1 MRTEL
6 IILRLLQGVAP
17 RLLNVGTLWADAL
30 GEDDSI
36 SYSGFKTALR
46 ALELKEQVVVITG
59 EDRDKAK
66 ITDAGM
72 ARLAENG
79 L

>member
-1 MRTEL
+1 MRTE
-6 IILRLLQGVAP
+6 IFILKILSDQAP
-17 RLLNVGTLWADAL
+17 RLLNVGTLWSDVL
-30 GEDDSI
+30 MVDGGI
-36 SYSGFKTALR
+36 GYSGFKAALR
-46 ALELKEQVVVITG
+46 ALEEKEQVVVIHG